1 MLVRNAQAELAI
13 VIRHDGENVRLV
25 PMKSGRLTVNRRSKQ
40 EFNAVWRESEAPL
53 MPALS
58 DFLAHAARQGAS
70 AEVVKGLEK
79 LALREQQAISKLF

>member
-13 VIRHDGENVRLV
+13 VIRHDGEHVRLV

-40 EFNAVWRESEAPL
+40 EFNAEWRESEAPL
-53 MPALS
+53 MPALT

-70 AEVVKGLEK
+70 VEVVKALEK
-79 LALREQQAISKLF
+79 LALREQLAISKLF